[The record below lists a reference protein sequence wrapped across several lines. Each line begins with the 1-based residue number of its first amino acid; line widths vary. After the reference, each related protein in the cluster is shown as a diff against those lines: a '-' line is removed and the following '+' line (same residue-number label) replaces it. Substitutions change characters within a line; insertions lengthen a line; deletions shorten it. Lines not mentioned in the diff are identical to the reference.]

1 MEKGTM
7 RMGIGNV
14 GMRVREMEMEWDEEY
29 EPYGDVCGPRA
40 YEEGEHEDR
49 GRGDAEGE

>member
-14 GMRVREMEMEWDEEY
+14 GMRVREMEWDEEY